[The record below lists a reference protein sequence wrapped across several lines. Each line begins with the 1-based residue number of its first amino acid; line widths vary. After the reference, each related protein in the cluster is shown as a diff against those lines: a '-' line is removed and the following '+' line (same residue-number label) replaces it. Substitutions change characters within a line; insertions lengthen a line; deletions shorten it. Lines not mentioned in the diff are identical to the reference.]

1 LTSLADRVAIA
12 RDIAECVDPKLAVKA
27 LGGAHEAADAF
38 DRSVALWSPPLM
50 SPDQE
55 VLPEKDTLDSRV
67 RDVLRNDGYARSGAS
82 LQQDSVVG
90 ALYQLT
96 ARPNLRVL
104 GLQDDPEWAKEFSE
118 EVESKFSIWA
128 ESPDAWPDMA
138 RRMTFTEMIRLA
150 VGVYLATGEFL
161 AVSEWARNGPRPYQT
176 AFQVIDIDR
185 LKTPYEYM
193 GEDLV
198 RGGIRLTRSGQP
210 RGYYIWRRHP
220 NEQFYYDAR
229 PGRDWDYVKARTRWG
244 RLRVLHLAH
253 RVRPEQTRG
262 VSELVAGLA
271 ETKILHKFR
280 KLTLQ
285 NAAVNASF
293 AATIESELP
302 TEAAFAAL
310 GGGNV
315 DPASAAVQFASKY
328 LSAVNQYVSGAQNI
342 QIDGVKIPHL
352 FPGSRLNLQ
361 PAGKI
366 GGVGQ
371 DFEKSL
377 LRHLAAT
384 LGVSYEELARDY
396 SSTNYSSARAAML
409 QTRRSMAARKR
420 FIADRF
426 ANAIY
431 RAWFEE
437 AANKRVSQGGLE
449 SLRYSKAPNIYRG
462 LNLDAYTAATWLGA
476 GVGQIDELK
485 ETQAALLRVK
495 MGLSTYEEEIR
506 KLGRDWRDVFAQ
518 RAREQEEMERL
529 DIVPGNDPSLNAA
542 SGSPRDMK
550 DSDGGQKTPKI
561 VEDAVD
567 GG

>member
-1 LTSLADRVAIA
+1 MVEILDDRMALAQ
-12 RDIAECVDPKLAVKA
+12 DIAECVDPRLAIKA

-38 DRSVALWSPPLM
+38 DRAVALWSPPYV
-50 SPDQE
+50 SPDGE
-55 VLPEKDTLDSRV
+55 ILPEKQMLDGRV
-67 RDVLRNDGYARSGAS
+67 RDVLRNDGYARSGSA
-82 LQQDSVVG
+82 LHQDSVVG

-96 ARPNLRVL
+96 SRPNLRVL
-104 GLQDDPEWAKEFSE
+104 GLHDDPEWAKEFTQ
-118 EVESKFSIWA
+118 EVESKFSVWA

-138 RRMTFTEMIRLA
+138 RRMTFTEIVRMA
-150 VGVYLATGEFL
+150 VGVSIATGEFL
-161 AVSEWARNGPRPYQT
+161 GVLEWAKNGPRPYQT

-185 LKTPYEYM
+185 LKTPYEHM

-198 RGGIRLTRSGQP
+198 RGGVRLSRTGQP
-210 RGYYIWRRHP
+210 LGYYIWRRHP
-220 NEQFYYDAR
+220 AEQFYAATAK
-229 PGRDWDYVKARTRWG
+229 RDWQYIRARTRWG

-253 RVRPEQTRG
+253 RTRPEQTRG

-271 ETKILHKFR
+271 EAKILHKFR
-280 KLTLQ
+280 NVTLQ
-285 NAAVNASF
+285 NAVVNASF

-315 DPASAAVQFASKY
+315 DPASAAVAFASKY
-328 LSAVNQYVSGAQNI
+328 LKAVNQYVSGAQNI

-352 FPGSRLNLQ
+352 FPGSKLNMQ

-384 LGVSYEELARDY
+384 LGVSYEELSRDY
-396 SSTNYSSARAAML
+396 TATNYSSARAAML
-409 QTRRSMAARKR
+409 QTRKAMASRKR
-420 FIADRF
+420 FVADRT

-437 AANKRVSQGGLE
+437 AANKRVSRGGLE
-449 SLRYSKAPNIYRG
+449 TLRYSKAPNIYRG
-462 LNLDAYTAATWLGA
+462 MNLDAYTTATWLGA
-476 GVGQIDELK
+476 GPGQIDELK

-495 MGLSTYEEEIR
+495 MGLSTYEDEIR
-506 KLGRDWRDVFAQ
+506 KLGRDWRDIFAQ
-518 RAREQEEMERL
+518 RAREKGELERL
-529 DIVPGNDPSLNAA
+529 DIVPGVDPSLNAA
-542 SGSPRDMK
+542 SGSPRQMK
-550 DSDGGQKTPKI
+550 DSDGGQKTPAPVK
-561 VEDAVD
+561 DATN
-567 GG
+567 G